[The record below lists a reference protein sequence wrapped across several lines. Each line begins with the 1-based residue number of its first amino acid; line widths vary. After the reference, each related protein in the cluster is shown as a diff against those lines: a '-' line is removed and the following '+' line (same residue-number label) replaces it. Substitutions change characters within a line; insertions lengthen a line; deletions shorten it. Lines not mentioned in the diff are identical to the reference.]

1 MAYTI
6 DKYNGTTVAVV
17 EDGTIDSTLDIKL
30 IGKNYAGYG
39 EAQNENFVFLLEN
52 FAGPAAPPRPISGQ
66 IWYNT
71 ASKKLNF
78 YEASTKKW
86 KTAGG
91 SEASAT
97 EPANLSE
104 GDFWFDT
111 ANKQLYIKSGTTTTE
126 FTLVGPQGI
135 AGLGTTQMKSLKVTD
150 DAGTPGEHAI
160 IAGYVDGEVMF
171 VINSDTQ
178 YTLSTTSQ
186 TLLGG
191 PSAFDII
198 KPGITLVNT
207 IATTNGKTSG
217 GRLFWGTAQTTNAII
232 NDLSDPAVTD
242 PILTS
247 GDFVLKS
254 GSNLNFKGPPSILV
268 KFSNLGYTLG
278 DADELEVY
286 VDGGSGEVY
295 FERTD
300 TNRGLVFKLN
310 DTLQAA
316 NQTLFKF
323 LSSTQSQTLGG
334 LAAPTFVG
342 DVSGNSNLGHPSI
355 LFNRVYATEF
365 KGIADQAD
373 ELKVGASYRT
383 AAVDTAGTGTANS
396 IAVRNASGQLCA
408 AAFLGNAT
416 SATTAGSAT
425 NSDNLKV
432 GSSYRAASVGVA
444 NTGTPNTIVCTS
456 VDGDVNARLFQGT
469 ATSALFADLAEKYL
483 ADDEYEVGTVVTVGG
498 SAEVTACQPG
508 DRAFGAVSANP
519 AYLMNTGLEGG
530 TAIALKGRVPV
541 RVVGAVKKGDR
552 LLAYTNGC
560 ATTAQEA
567 MKNATI
573 RAGHFPDTFAIAL
586 ENNDDAGIKLVESI
600 IL

>member
-39 EAQNENFVFLLEN
+39 EAQNENMVHMLEN
-52 FAGPAAPPRPISGQ
+52 FAGPQQPPRKITGQ
-66 IWYNT
+66 IWYDSGN
-71 ASKKLNF
+71 KKLKFWDGTNF
-78 YEASTKKW
+78 RT
-86 KTAGG
+86 TGG
-91 SEASAT
+91 SETGTA
-97 EPANLSE
+97 EPSGLTT

-111 ANKQLYIKSGTTTTE
+111 ANKQLYVKSGTSTTE

-150 DAGTPGEHAI
+150 NAVTPGEHGI

-171 VINSDTQ
+171 VVSSDTQ
-178 YTLSTTSQ
+178 FVLSTTSQ

-191 PSAFDII
+191 TGAFDVI

-207 IATTNGKTSG
+207 ISTTNGKTSG

-247 GDFVLKS
+247 GDFILKS
-254 GSNLNFKGPPSILV
+254 GTTLNFKGPPQILV

-278 DADELEVY
+278 DSDELEVY
-286 VDGGSGEVY
+286 VDGSSGEV
-295 FERTD
+295 FIERAD
-300 TNRGLVFKLN
+300 ANRGLVFKLN
-310 DTLQAA
+310 DTLQAGS
-316 NQTLFKF
+316 QTFFKL

-334 LAAPTFVG
+334 LAAPAFVG
-342 DVSGNSNLGHPSI
+342 DVSGNTNLGHPAI
-355 LFNRVYATEF
+355 KFNRVYSAEF
-365 KGIADQAD
+365 KGVADQAD

-383 AAVDTAGTGTANS
+383 AAVDTAGTGTVNS

-416 SATTAGSAT
+416 SATTAGTAT

-444 NTGTPNTIVCTS
+444 NTGTPNTIVCTT
-456 VDGDVNARLFQGT
+456 VDGNINANLFQGT

-483 ADDEYEVGTVVTVGG
+483 ADAEYEVGTVVTVGG
-498 SAEVTACQPG
+498 TAEVTACQPG

-541 RVVGAVKKGDR
+541 KVVGAVKKGDR

-560 ATTAQEA
+560 AINAQLA

-573 RAGHFPDTFAIAL
+573 RASHFPDTFAIAL
-586 ENNDDAGIKLVESI
+586 ENSDDVGIKLVESI